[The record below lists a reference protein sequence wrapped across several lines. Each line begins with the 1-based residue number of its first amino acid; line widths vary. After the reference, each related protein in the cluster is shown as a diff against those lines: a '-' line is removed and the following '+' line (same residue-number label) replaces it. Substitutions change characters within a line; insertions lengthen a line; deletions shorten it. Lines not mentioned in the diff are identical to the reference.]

1 MIAASKHIPIHRY
14 SGILAGFIVGLI
26 CASAQSA
33 EFVSG
38 GFIFSDELGGFRILA
53 ISGTGTPSDPIVLEE
68 EIFETEP
75 VTLIIRRKPKSA
87 NYQLHRE
94 SMSLT
99 KIARNSTDRVW
110 GAFELELR
118 EIRDNPSGDAD
129 GLSFSQMDV
138 KAPDVSSDRF
148 AHNRRSFQ
156 PHDAIRFVT
165 GHVNPESRVRFS
177 VLITDTTPTETFYL
191 VQDPQLLAAEWQPV
205 EPSVVLAESR
215 GGKKKPGR
223 QADLDYPPTFSPIR

>member
-1 MIAASKHIPIHRY
+1 MLQFGRPVMRY
-14 SGILAGFIVGLI
+14 SGILAGFIVGLT
-26 CASAQSA
+26 CVSAQSA
-33 EFVSG
+33 EFASG

-75 VTLIIRRKPKSA
+75 VTLIIRRKPKTA

-129 GLSFSQMDV
+129 GLSFSQMDIQ
-138 KAPDVSSDRF
+138 APDVSSDRF
-148 AHNRRSFQ
+148 AHNRRSFT

-191 VQDPQLLAAEWQPV
+191 LQDPQLLAAELGPS
-205 EPSVVLAESR
+205 EPSVMLANS
-215 GGKKKPGR
+215 GGAGR
-223 QADLDYPPTFSPIR
+223 